1 MEINQSVM
9 DMWNLMGI
17 FMVSNAIYFAACAF
31 LIWVGFRFTNNIYN
45 SPDTIIIA
53 KILTTIFCLSVGIF
67 TLGNMSAGTELF
79 KDVADVF
86 IRRVIGIRYG
96 WCLVLIHGTD
106 YCLLIKK
113 NYVYSCM
120 YLCLLYWV
128 TLKYWL
134 MNEL

>member
-53 KILTTIFCLSVGIF
+53 KILTTIFCLSVGMF

-86 IRRVIGIRYG
+86 ISLQATGVEVGPAAERLIEQTANAPTINLIQLLFLGSV
-96 WCLVLIHGTD
+96 VLMQLAQIW
-106 YCLLIKK
+106 IKK
-113 NYVYSCM
+113 
-120 YLCLLYWV
+120 
-128 TLKYWL
+128 
-134 MNEL
+134 

>member
-45 SPDTIIIA
+45 TPDTIIVA
-53 KILTTIFCLSVGIF
+53 KILTTVFCLSVGIF

-86 IRRVIGIRYG
+86 NAMQSAGVDIGPAAVRLIEQTANAPTINLIQLLFLG
-96 WCLVLIHGTD
+96 SVVLMQLAQIW
-106 YCLLIKK
+106 IKK
-113 NYVYSCM
+113 
-120 YLCLLYWV
+120 
-128 TLKYWL
+128 
-134 MNEL
+134 

>member
-45 SPDTIIIA
+45 TPETIIVA
-53 KILTTIFCLSVGIF
+53 KILTTVFCLSVGIF

-86 IRRVIGIRYG
+86 NAMQSAGVDIGPAAVRLIEQTANAPTINLIQLLFLG
-96 WCLVLIHGTD
+96 SVVLMQLAQIW
-106 YCLLIKK
+106 IKK
-113 NYVYSCM
+113 
-120 YLCLLYWV
+120 
-128 TLKYWL
+128 
-134 MNEL
+134 

>member
-45 SPDTIIIA
+45 TPDTIIVA
-53 KILTTIFCLSVGIF
+53 KILTTVFCLSVGIF

-86 IRRVIGIRYG
+86 NAMQAAGVDIGPAAVRLIEQTANAPAINLIQLLFLG
-96 WCLVLIHGTD
+96 SVVLMQLAQIWM
-106 YCLLIKK
+106 KK
-113 NYVYSCM
+113 
-120 YLCLLYWV
+120 
-128 TLKYWL
+128 
-134 MNEL
+134 